1 VIRKNI
7 ASVHQ
12 CHEVAH
18 QCVVNLRNKR
28 EANHAELQIKDK
40 VFTSNIRLD
49 AAPWNHNS
57 LLLFP
62 MCQVVYLGETMV
74 RGPYFPRDHN
84 IVCLDQLLHGHLY
97 GPGGD
102 TQGQSR

>member
-49 AAPWNHNS
+49 AAPGNHDS

-62 MCQVVYLGETMV
+62 MCQVVYLREAMV
-74 RGPYFPRDHN
+74 RGPHIPGDHN
-84 IVCLDQLLHGHLY
+84 LVRLDQLLHGHLH
-97 GPGGD
+97 GPWSD
-102 TQGQSR
+102 TQGQS